1 MAVTE
6 KIKNRHLTFLEDG
19 EVLYDYD
26 FLLSETD
33 YKGIITYAND
43 AFADV
48 ANYTIEEL
56 IGQPHNII
64 RHPDMPK
71 IAFKGLWDDIKT
83 KGFWSGYVKNARRG
97 GGYYWVY
104 ATVLRKVNSEGK
116 ITYVSLRTK
125 PTRSAIAEHDALY
138 KTLV

>member
-1 MAVTE
+1 MVRE
-6 KIKNRHLTFLEDG
+6 EIKNSHLTFLEDG

-33 YKGIITYAND
+33 HKGIITYAND
-43 AFADV
+43 AFADT
-48 ANYTIEEL
+48 ANYSVNEL
-56 IGQPHNII
+56 IDQPHNII

-71 IAFKGLWDDIKT
+71 IAFKGLWNDIQT
-83 KGFWSGYVKNARRG
+83 KGFWSGYVKNSRRG

-104 ATVLRKVNSEGK
+104 ATVLRKVDTSGK
-116 ITYVSLRTK
+116 VTYVSLRTK
-125 PTRSAIAEHDALY
+125 PTRSVVKEHDALY

>member
-1 MAVTE
+1 MVE
-6 KIKNRHLTFLEDG
+6 VENKHLTFLEDG

-33 YKGIITYAND
+33 HKGIILYANN
-43 AFADV
+43 AFTDV
-48 ANYTIEEL
+48 ANYSHNEL

-104 ATVLRKVNSEGK
+104 ATVLKKVDTSGK

-125 PTRSAIAEHDALY
+125 PTRSAVKEHDALY